1 MSLLSVK
8 NLKVWDDRDGEVI
21 VEDVSFEVPEHSCLA
36 IVGESGS
43 GKSMTVKAI
52 SSIHKSWIRCGGEVL
67 FRGQD
72 ILQTHER
79 EMTGIRGKSI
89 FMIFQ
94 DGMSAFDPSGTIGA
108 TMREILCA
116 NLPITPAQAE
126 AAALAAMHKVLLRDP
141 EELLR
146 KYPHQLSGGML
157 QRIMISLALALEPE
171 LIIADEPTTAL
182 DTITQFE
189 VIDEFI
195 SLRQEIGT
203 AMIFISHDL
212 GVVRKIADY
221 VVVMKDG
228 KFVEEGPT
236 EEIFNSPQEEYTKFL
251 VGTRRL
257 LGENYRRLLHGQTE
271 GGR

>member
-1 MSLLSVK
+1 
-8 NLKVWDDRDGEVI
+8 
-21 VEDVSFEVPEHSCLA
+21 
-36 IVGESGS
+36 
-43 GKSMTVKAI
+43 
-52 SSIHKSWIRCGGEVL
+52 
-67 FRGQD
+67 
-72 ILQTHER
+72 
-79 EMTGIRGKSI
+79 
-89 FMIFQ
+89 
-94 DGMSAFDPSGTIGA
+94 
-108 TMREILCA
+108 
-116 NLPITPAQAE
+116 
-126 AAALAAMHKVLLRDP
+126 MHKVLLRDP

-195 SLRQEIGT
+195 RLRQQIGT